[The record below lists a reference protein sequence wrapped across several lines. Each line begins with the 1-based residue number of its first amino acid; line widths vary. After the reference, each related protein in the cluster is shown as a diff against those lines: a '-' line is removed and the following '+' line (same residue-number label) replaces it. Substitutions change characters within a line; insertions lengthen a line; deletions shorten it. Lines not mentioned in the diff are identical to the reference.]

1 MNKKV
6 KEKLPATFEEALNLL
21 EDSVSKLESGE
32 LTLEESLQVF
42 ERGIAASRACTGLLD
57 QTRKRVQVLVEK
69 EGVERLYLVVETK
82 GTLSP
87 DMLRDKEA
95 AKVECGKIHFKE
107 IGQAS
112 DAASYVVARTWDD
125 VMSVIL

>member
-1 MNKKV
+1 VNKKV

-69 EGVERLYLVVETK
+69 EGALQVDFLQENDEFDEEEENGV
-82 GTLSP
+82 
-87 DMLRDKEA
+87 D
-95 AKVECGKIHFKE
+95 
-107 IGQAS
+107 
-112 DAASYVVARTWDD
+112 
-125 VMSVIL
+125 